1 MGSSNF
7 VHCASHNL
15 HAQNRKTHAFTA
27 TDEAVGTALRVIPS
41 YLQDK
46 CVTGV
51 FSNDSFLS
59 GFPKSLAYK
68 YIFPKLEVPLV
79 TATSL
84 ILR

>member
-1 MGSSNF
+1 MY
-7 VHCASHNL
+7 AL
-15 HAQNRKTHAFTA
+15 TA
-27 TDEAVGTALRVIPS
+27 ADEAAVNTLLVIPP

-51 FSNDSFLS
+51 FSNDIFLS
-59 GFPKSLAYK
+59 DLKSLAYK
-68 YIFPKLEVPLV
+68 YLLPKLEKPLV

>member
-7 VHCASHNL
+7 VHWAPRNL
-15 HAQNRKTHAFTA
+15 HAQNRKMHALTA
-27 TDEAVGTALRVIPS
+27 ADEAIVSTLRVIPS

-51 FSNDSFLS
+51 VSNDSFLS
-59 GFPKSLAYK
+59 GLLRSLTYK

-84 ILR
+84 ILT